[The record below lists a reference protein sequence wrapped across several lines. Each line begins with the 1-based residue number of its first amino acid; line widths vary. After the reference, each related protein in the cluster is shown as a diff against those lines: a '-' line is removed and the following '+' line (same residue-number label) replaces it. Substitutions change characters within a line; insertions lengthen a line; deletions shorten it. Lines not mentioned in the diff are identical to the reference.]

1 MAETRTEKRKK
12 VRKSFMSENKAL
24 SRRNKELSRALKE
37 KEELLEKLT
46 TLDSLTGLPNWST
59 TNAFIERCLAKR
71 LYPIGL
77 LFIDFDNFKVFNH
90 TYGYLLGDLLLAQF
104 GKKTV
109 ECFKRDRGILG
120 RLNGEAFVGV
130 IPNATPESMRK
141 FSDTLF
147 AVTEGLTVNL
157 HDTPQVKA
165 ELTISIGGVLWNGEG
180 EMTSYALLGQADRMM
195 RQAKKA
201 GRNQYV
207 FHQILQPANTGQN
220 GKQEDMF
227 FCLASQ
233 IRGALEN
240 GEFEPFYQPLYS
252 VQDNIPVSAE
262 ALVRWRHPVYGV
274 LEPGRFLPLFETSGL
289 IVKLDL
295 YMFECSCKNIRRWL
309 DAGFSVVPVYC
320 NFSRL
325 HFLKDGF
332 AQRLHEITEKY
343 HVSSRNLGIEITEN
357 MLVEDAQPIID
368 QLWELR
374 GLGYSVAMDDF
385 GSGYSSFGMLQELP
399 VNVIKLDRVFFN
411 RDLQD
416 FRNTSIICAI
426 TSIVKALGMAIV
438 CEGIENEQQIAF
450 LKGIG
455 CDVVQGFYY
464 ARPMERSRFEELL
477 QAGRSGCSIVEQ
489 QHTDAVRA
497 FVEQV
502 FTDYFVKQNF
512 EQFAAC
518 IDNQVEWHDLFCG
531 QPLYGQEE
539 IFPHFAAHIRGK
551 KFSLIYRSITPHH
564 ADNFIPVSG
573 EAILVDEGTQPPF
586 CRNFYFSFNC
596 IRTGGKLT
604 LIKFNMHL
612 IRADSYVNLFRAQRE
627 IKINQDRHLDE
638 RALLDPYY
646 SMLPLGIIRYEL
658 TADMVIT
665 YMNDVMFD
673 IIGYSPE
680 QFYGEM
686 GGNLRQIVHPDD
698 LNLIYQNSLKMIEGE
713 KVEPFVYRFIRHDGS
728 ISRVL
733 YYQCTVEAADHRPL
747 IQSMYIWLDSLA
759 L

>member
-1 MAETRTEKRKK
+1 MLEY
-12 VRKSFMSENKAL
+12 NAL
-24 SRRNKELSRALKE
+24 SHQLLEMNRALKE
-37 KEELLEKLT
+37 KEELIAKLT
-46 TLDSLTGLPNWST
+46 TLDNLTGLPNWST
-59 TNAFIERCLAKR
+59 TNTYMERCLTQR
-71 LYPIGL
+71 LHPIGL
-77 LFIDFDNFKVFNH
+77 LCIDFDNFKVFNH

-104 GKKTV
+104 GKKAV
-109 ECFKRDRGILG
+109 ECLQLDCGIMG
-120 RLNGEAFVGV
+120 RLNGEAFLGV
-130 IPNATPESMRK
+130 IPNATPESMQK

-147 AVTEGLTVNL
+147 AITEGLTVNL
-157 HDTPQVKA
+157 PDTPKVEA
-165 ELTISIGGVLWNGEG
+165 GLTISIGGVLWNGEG
-180 EMTSYALLGQADRMM
+180 EMTSYALLRQADLMM

-207 FHQILQPANTGQN
+207 FHQIFQLPNTGQN
-220 GKQEDMF
+220 SKQEDLF
-227 FCLASQ
+227 FYLASQ

-262 ALVRWRHPVYGV
+262 ALVRWRHPVYGI
-274 LEPGRFLPLFETSGL
+274 LEPGQFLPLFESSGL

-295 YMFECSCKNIRRWL
+295 YMFECSCRNIRRWL
-309 DAGFSVVPVYC
+309 DAGLSVVPVYC

-332 AQRLHEITEKY
+332 ARRLHEITEKY

-368 QLWELR
+368 QLRELR

-426 TSIVKALGMAIV
+426 VSIIKALGMAIV

-450 LKGIG
+450 LRGIG
-455 CDVVQGFYY
+455 CDVVQCFYY

-477 QAGRSGCSIVEQ
+477 QGGCGGSSVVERW
-489 QHTDAVRA
+489 HTDAVRA

-502 FTDYFVKQNF
+502 FTDYFVQQDF
-512 EQFAAC
+512 DRFSAC
-518 IDNQVEWHDLFCG
+518 VDTEVEWHDLFCEQPMQG
-531 QPLYGQEE
+531 QGE
-539 IFPHFAAHIRGK
+539 IFPHFESNIRGK
-551 KFSLIYRSITPHH
+551 KFSVIYRSITPHH

-596 IRTGGKLT
+596 IQSGKKLT
-604 LIKFNMHL
+604 LMKSNMHL

-627 IKINQDRHLDE
+627 IRINQDRHLDE
-638 RALLDPYY
+638 RAQMDPYY
-646 SMLPLGIIRYEL
+646 SMLPLGVVRYEL

-673 IIGYSPE
+673 IIGYTPE
-680 QFYGEM
+680 QFWGEM

-713 KVEPFVYRFIRHDGS
+713 KVEPFVYRFTRHDGS

-733 YYQCTVEAADHRPL
+733 YYQCTVVAADHRPL
-747 IQSMYIWLDSLA
+747 IQSMYIWMDRLPH
-759 L
+759 